1 MLSLVAIRNHV
12 PLVQKYRHEFDVR
25 FSARRSLLSCFRVVN
40 ALFYSRLSSTS
51 TLPILKRLHGGG
63 VAKNKTPPSCAA
75 VSVCL
80 SPPQTLR
87 HWTQLPDNSRET
99 CPHSKAMSLP
109 NLNITTVWPP
119 THRKQLGRSQEVLLC
134 TRLGWLRRDD
144 NAAGVEETSFL
155 CTYQAALHFRLL
167 RCVAPRWN
175 TPQQV
180 LLFNWTSN
188 IHDEPN

>member
-80 SPPQTLR
+80 SVFRRLKPCATELNSQT
-87 HWTQLPDNSRET
+87 
-99 CPHSKAMSLP
+99 
-109 NLNITTVWPP
+109 
-119 THRKQLGRSQEVLLC
+119 
-134 TRLGWLRRDD
+134 
-144 NAAGVEETSFL
+144 
-155 CTYQAALHFRLL
+155 
-167 RCVAPRWN
+167 
-175 TPQQV
+175 TPEKRVRIQRPCR
-180 LLFNWTSN
+180 FP
-188 IHDEPN
+188 I